1 MLNNCAELE
10 SVIKLMWRRKTLL
23 ILRLLLLFMMDTFLK
38 PRANEANPSLKGS
51 DAPEI
56 HPPS

>member
-1 MLNNCAELE
+1 MLNNCAEAE

-23 ILRLLLLFMMDTFLK
+23 ILSLLLLFMMDTILK
-38 PRANEANPSLKGS
+38 QRANEANPSLKGS